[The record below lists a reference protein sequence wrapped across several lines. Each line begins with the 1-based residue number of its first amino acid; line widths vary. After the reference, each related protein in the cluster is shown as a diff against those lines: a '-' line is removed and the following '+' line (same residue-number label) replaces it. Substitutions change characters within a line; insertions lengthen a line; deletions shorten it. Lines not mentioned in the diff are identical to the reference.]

1 MFNIYDPR
9 LPSISKIVSKHLIT
23 MKQDPYLEEV
33 FPLPPLVAYKWPPNI
48 RDKIMRAKIPNQPP
62 SKPKRNLTG
71 MKKCNNCPICPFVET
86 GKLFALQTVLTL
98 WTSMRV

>member
-1 MFNIYDPR
+1 
-9 LPSISKIVSKHLIT
+9 